1 MKRIWVVFGLFL
13 LAALFAVPSHA
24 ADAPQDMAAFLSTLA
39 GASTGSA
46 VCGAESAATVQPAT
60 ELPVDLG
67 GPQPQPAALCSP
79 PECGPNAPQQLC
91 AGLCC
96 RAYCCVC

>member
-1 MKRIWVVFGLFL
+1 MKRIWMVFGLFL

-24 ADAPQDMAAFLSTLA
+24 AEAPPDTVAFLSTLA
-39 GASTGSA
+39 GASAGPA
-46 VCGAESAATVQPAT
+46 VCGAESAAAVPPASS
-60 ELPVDLG
+60 LPISLG
-67 GPQPQPAALCSP
+67 VPQPEPAALCSP

-91 AGLCC
+91 TGLCC